1 MSVPFSGLEVWQ
13 VRPEVG
19 KAGSLCP
26 LLTTGGSGQPRFYL
40 LGGSRHL
47 SAQVQASEM
56 GHVGLS
62 CLPWDDSGPGGQQSP
77 SGPLPVMRGQ
87 IPSDLVRALL
97 EAVFCH
103 SPTVGTL

>member
-1 MSVPFSGLEVWQ
+1 M
-13 VRPEVG
+13 PEVG
-19 KAGSLCP
+19 KADRLCP
-26 LLTTGGSGQPRFYL
+26 LLATGGSGQPRFYL

-47 SAQVQASEM
+47 SARVQASEM

-62 CLPWDDSGPGGQQSP
+62 CLPWDDSGPGGQESP
-77 SGPLPVMRGQ
+77 SAPLPIMRGQ

-103 SPTVGTL
+103 SSTVGILL